1 MNKEELKLRTK
12 NFALRII
19 KLANAL
25 PNRTDALII
34 KKQIIRSATSVA
46 SNYRSAC
53 RGRSTNE
60 FLAKLSIII
69 EESDE
74 TSFWLEIIFETQLI
88 ERNLLHSIINEANE
102 ITAIMVSSR
111 ITASKKNLKSTI

>member
-46 SNYRSAC
+46 SNYRAAC

-74 TSFWLEIIFETQLI
+74 TSFWLEIIYETQLI

>member
-25 PNRTDALII
+25 PNRTDAFII

-46 SNYRSAC
+46 SNYRAAC
-53 RGRSTNE
+53 RSRSTSE

-74 TSFWLEIIFETQLI
+74 TSFWLELISETKLLNI
-88 ERNLLHSIINEANE
+88 DLLHLIIKESNE

>member
-19 KLANAL
+19 RLANAL
-25 PNRTDALII
+25 PNRTDAMII

-46 SNYRSAC
+46 SNYRAAC
-53 RGRSTNE
+53 RGRSTSE

-69 EESDE
+69 EEADE
-74 TSFWLEIIFETQLI
+74 TCFWLEIIFETQLI
-88 ERNLLHSIINEANE
+88 QRELLNSIMNEANE

-111 ITASKKNLKSTI
+111 ITASKKNLQSEI